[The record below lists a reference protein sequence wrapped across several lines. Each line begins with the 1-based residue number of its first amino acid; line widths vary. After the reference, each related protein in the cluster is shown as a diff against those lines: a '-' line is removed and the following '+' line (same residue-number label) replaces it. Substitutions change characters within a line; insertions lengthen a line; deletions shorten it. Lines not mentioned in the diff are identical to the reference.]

1 MGLSIQEQLLKAG
14 MVDKKQ
20 VKKAEHEKRVQNK
33 KKKKGK
39 GTPTQ
44 DNSAKLRLQQQQA
57 EQARQD
63 QKLNAERMQ
72 QAQLKADQA
81 AAKQLIANNRQPLE
95 EGDES
100 YSYVDSGKIRRIY
113 VQSTIA
119 DKLASGKIAL
129 AKFDGD
135 YVLIPADTAIK
146 VLKRDEGAILIY
158 NDPAEIADDY
168 PTDW

>member
-20 VKKAEHEKRVQNK
+20 VKKAEHDKRVQNK

-39 GTPTQ
+39 GAAVP
-44 DNSAKLRLQQQQA
+44 DNNAKLLLQQQQA
-57 EQARQD
+57 EQAKQD

-81 AAKQLIANNRQPLE
+81 AAKQLIANNRLSLE
-95 EGDES
+95 DGDES
-100 YSYVDSGKIRRIY
+100 YSYVDGGKIRRIF
-113 VQSTIA
+113 VQSAIA
-119 DKLASGKIAL
+119 DKLAAGKIAL
-129 AKFDGD
+129 AKHGGD
-135 YVLIPADTAIK
+135 FVLIPTDTAIK
-146 VLKRDEGAILIY
+146 VLKRDESAILIY
-158 NDPAEIADDY
+158 NDPAESEDDY